1 MNGNNSNKPNK
12 KSKLASEFVWL
23 ILLVLLIVGKVS
35 RGIGGPVF
43 VVIGFFAAVA
53 VLVLSIARKKS
64 TAARPSESES
74 ESSPA
79 APQSPMRPSAPAREY
94 YDSDCMRASTGHD
107 HDRRVEQ
114 LDAFLE
120 DGLIT
125 KEEYA
130 MMQERYEK
138 QERNG

>member
-12 KSKLASEFVWL
+12 NSKLASELVWL

-43 VVIGFFAAVA
+43 AVIGLFAAVA

-74 ESSPA
+74 SPA
-79 APQSPMRPSAPAREY
+79 EAPQRPMRTSAPAREY

-120 DGLIT
+120 DGLIS

>member
-1 MNGNNSNKPNK
+1 MNGNNSNKPNNAGCL
-12 KSKLASEFVWL
+12 KSAVFWIVIGVIFFAGELAQEMNGVVFIL
-23 ILLVLLIVGKVS
+23 IAVAAAIAVPVLL
-35 RGIGGPVF
+35 
-43 VVIGFFAAVA
+43 A
-53 VLVLSIARKKS
+53 ARKKS

-74 ESSPA
+74 SPA
-79 APQSPMRPSAPAREY
+79 EAPQRPMRPSAPAREY

-130 MMQERYEK
+130 MMQERYERL
-138 QERNG
+138 ERNG

>member
-12 KSKLASEFVWL
+12 NSKLASELVWL

-43 VVIGFFAAVA
+43 VVIGLFAAVT

-74 ESSPA
+74 SPA
-79 APQSPMRPSAPAREY
+79 APQRPMRPSAPAREY

-107 HDRRVEQ
+107 HDRRAEQ

>member
-1 MNGNNSNKPNK
+1 MNGNNSNKQNNAGCL
-12 KSKLASEFVWL
+12 KSAVFWIVIGVIFFAGELAQEMNGVVFIL
-23 ILLVLLIVGKVS
+23 IAVAAAIAVPVLL
-35 RGIGGPVF
+35 
-43 VVIGFFAAVA
+43 A
-53 VLVLSIARKKS
+53 ARKKS

-74 ESSPA
+74 SPA
-79 APQSPMRPSAPAREY
+79 EAPQRPMRPSAPAREY

>member
-12 KSKLASEFVWL
+12 NSKLASELVWL
-23 ILLVLLIVGKVS
+23 ILFVLLIVGKVS

-43 VVIGFFAAVA
+43 VVIGLFAAVT

-74 ESSPA
+74 SPS
-79 APQSPMRPSAPAREY
+79 APQRPMRPSAPAREY

-107 HDRRVEQ
+107 HDRRAEQ
-114 LDAFLE
+114 LDAFLK

-138 QERNG
+138 QERNA

>member
-1 MNGNNSNKPNK
+1 MNGNNSNKANK
-12 KSKLASEFVWL
+12 NSKLTSELVWL

-43 VVIGFFAAVA
+43 AVIGLFAAVT

-74 ESSPA
+74 SPA
-79 APQSPMRPSAPAREY
+79 APQRPMHPSAPAREY

>member
-1 MNGNNSNKPNK
+1 MKKNNKIVRYPKTLNINIGVIFFAGELAQEMNGLGFS
-12 KSKLASEFVWL
+12 L
-23 ILLVLLIVGKVS
+23 IAAAAAIAVPVLL
-35 RGIGGPVF
+35 
-43 VVIGFFAAVA
+43 A
-53 VLVLSIARKKS
+53 ARKKG
-64 TAARPSESES
+64 TAARPSES

-79 APQSPMRPSAPAREY
+79 APQRPMRPSAPAREY

-107 HDRRVEQ
+107 HDRRAEQ
-114 LDAFLE
+114 LDAFLK

>member
-12 KSKLASEFVWL
+12 NSKLASELVWL

-43 VVIGFFAAVA
+43 VVIGLFAAVT

-74 ESSPA
+74 SPA
-79 APQSPMRPSAPAREY
+79 APQRPSAPAREY

-107 HDRRVEQ
+107 HDRRAEQ

-138 QERNG
+138 QERHG

>member
-12 KSKLASEFVWL
+12 NSKLASELVWL

-43 VVIGFFAAVA
+43 AVIGLFAAVT

-64 TAARPSESES
+64 TAARQSES

-79 APQSPMRPSAPAREY
+79 AAPQRPMRPSAPAREY

-130 MMQERYEK
+130 LMQERYEK

>member
-1 MNGNNSNKPNK
+1 MNGNNSNKQNNAGCL
-12 KSKLASEFVWL
+12 KSAVFWIVIGVIFFAGELAQEMNGVVFIL
-23 ILLVLLIVGKVS
+23 IAVAAAIAVPVLL
-35 RGIGGPVF
+35 
-43 VVIGFFAAVA
+43 A
-53 VLVLSIARKKS
+53 ARKKS

>member
-1 MNGNNSNKPNK
+1 MNGNNSNKQNNAGCL
-12 KSKLASEFVWL
+12 KSAVFWIVIGVIFFAGELAQEMNGVVFIL
-23 ILLVLLIVGKVS
+23 IAVAAAIAVPVLL
-35 RGIGGPVF
+35 
-43 VVIGFFAAVA
+43 A
-53 VLVLSIARKKS
+53 ARKKS

-74 ESSPA
+74 SPA
-79 APQSPMRPSAPAREY
+79 EAPQRPMRTSAPAREY

-130 MMQERYEK
+130 MMQERYERL
-138 QERNG
+138 ERNG

>member
-1 MNGNNSNKPNK
+1 MNGNNSNKQNNAGCLT
-12 KSKLASEFVWL
+12 SAVVWIVIGVIFFAGELAQEMNGVVFIL
-23 ILLVLLIVGKVS
+23 IAVAAAIAVPVLL
-35 RGIGGPVF
+35 
-43 VVIGFFAAVA
+43 A
-53 VLVLSIARKKS
+53 ARKKS
-64 TAARPSESES
+64 TAARPSEST
-74 ESSPA
+74 
-79 APQSPMRPSAPAREY
+79 SAPAREY

>member
-1 MNGNNSNKPNK
+1 MNGNNSNKQNNAGCL
-12 KSKLASEFVWL
+12 KSAVFWIVIGVIFFAGELAQEMNGLGFIL
-23 ILLVLLIVGKVS
+23 IAAAAAIAVPVLL
-35 RGIGGPVF
+35 
-43 VVIGFFAAVA
+43 A
-53 VLVLSIARKKS
+53 ARKKS

-74 ESSPA
+74 SPS
-79 APQSPMRPSAPAREY
+79 APQRPMRPSAPAREY

-107 HDRRVEQ
+107 HDRRAEQ
-114 LDAFLE
+114 LDAFLK

-125 KEEYA
+125 KEECA

>member
-1 MNGNNSNKPNK
+1 MNGNNSNKQNNAGCL
-12 KSKLASEFVWL
+12 KSAVFWIVIGVIFFAGELAQEMNGVVFIL
-23 ILLVLLIVGKVS
+23 IAVAAAIAVPVLL
-35 RGIGGPVF
+35 
-43 VVIGFFAAVA
+43 A
-53 VLVLSIARKKS
+53 ARKKS
-64 TAARPSESES
+64 TAARPSESER
-74 ESSPA
+74 SPA
-79 APQSPMRPSAPAREY
+79 EAPQRPMRPSAPAREY

>member
-1 MNGNNSNKPNK
+1 MNGNNSNKQNNAGCL
-12 KSKLASEFVWL
+12 KSAVFWIVIGVIFFAGELAQEMNGVVFIL
-23 ILLVLLIVGKVS
+23 IAVAAAIAVPVLL
-35 RGIGGPVF
+35 
-43 VVIGFFAAVA
+43 A
-53 VLVLSIARKKS
+53 ARKKS

-74 ESSPA
+74 SPA
-79 APQSPMRPSAPAREY
+79 EAPQRPMRPSAPAREY

-130 MMQERYEK
+130 MMQERYERL
-138 QERNG
+138 ERNG

>member
-12 KSKLASEFVWL
+12 NARLASELVWL
-23 ILLVLLIVGKVS
+23 IMLVLLIVGKVS

-43 VVIGFFAAVA
+43 AVIGLFAAVA

-64 TAARPSESES
+64 TAARQNESEDA
-74 ESSPA
+74 PA
-79 APQSPMRPSAPAREY
+79 APQQRPMRPSAPAREY
-94 YDSDCMRASTGHD
+94 YDSDCMSASTGHD
-107 HDRRVEQ
+107 HDRRIEQ

-120 DGLIT
+120 DGLIS

-138 QERNG
+138 QERNR

>member
-12 KSKLASEFVWL
+12 NSKLASELVWL

-43 VVIGFFAAVA
+43 VVIGLFAAVT

-64 TAARPSESES
+64 SAARPSES

-79 APQSPMRPSAPAREY
+79 APQRPMRPSAPAREY

-107 HDRRVEQ
+107 HDRRAEQ
-114 LDAFLE
+114 LDAFLK

-125 KEEYA
+125 KEEYT

>member
-12 KSKLASEFVWL
+12 NSKLASELVWL

-43 VVIGFFAAVA
+43 VVIGLFAAVI

-74 ESSPA
+74 SPA
-79 APQSPMRPSAPAREY
+79 APQRPMRPSAPAREY

-107 HDRRVEQ
+107 HDRRAEQ
-114 LDAFLE
+114 LDAFLK